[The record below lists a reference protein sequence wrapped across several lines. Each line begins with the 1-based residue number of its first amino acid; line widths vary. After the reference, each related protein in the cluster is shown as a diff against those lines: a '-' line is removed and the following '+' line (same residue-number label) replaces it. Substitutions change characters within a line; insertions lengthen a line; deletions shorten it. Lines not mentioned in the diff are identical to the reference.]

1 MNCSRSALGLQPE
14 IEMNLY
20 GNADPAR
27 DIASGLSDLEVGL
40 RLRYAVRSNAA
51 PYAQRS
57 MGKALRRGWRFF
69 KGGRG

>member
-27 DIASGLSDLEVGL
+27 DIAAGLSDLEVGL
-40 RLRYAVRSNAA
+40 RLRYEVRRNAEAVCG
-51 PYAQRS
+51 RS